1 MDRRP
6 DEGSH
11 AAMPKQYR
19 DAHSTAD
26 QVLLLPPSLHDW
38 LPDDHAAY
46 FVLDV
51 VEQLDLSPIE
61 RRIQSKDPR
70 ADARGALGS
79 PCL

>member
-6 DEGSH
+6 GEGSD

-19 DAHSTAD
+19 DAHSTTD

-38 LPDDHAAY
+38 LPADHAAY

-51 VEQLDLSPIE
+51 IGQWLDGL
-61 RRIQSKDPR
+61 QSKEE
-70 ADARGALGS
+70 AEGG
-79 PCL
+79 